1 MPTLCIARRA
11 ACLWT
16 LLVAGAVGC
25 GPIAAE
31 ANAHSDEA
39 RPADDDAQAADRV
52 VAEGA
57 ALFTHVW
64 APGDPRSKG
73 GDGLGPE
80 YNASSCAGCHN
91 QGGIGGAGGT
101 HNDGL
106 FGFQG
111 IFLFGTR
118 GLGTRGLGTR
128 GLPPVPAEMEP
139 RHRLGHDPT
148 GSTHSMFGIAR
159 RNTPALFGLGLIDAI
174 DDDAI
179 ENAALDPV
187 RHDEVKGRVARTA
200 DGMIGRFGWKG
211 DVATAATFVARA
223 CAFEVGLEVPGVPQ
237 PGASAAAPAPGLDLD
252 LDDLTALTAFV
263 TALPPPQA
271 AKRSP
276 FAERGAVIFD
286 DVGCTDCHRES
297 LGGIDG
303 LYSDLLLHDLGPQLK
318 DSIAAYGAPTGTD
331 ELAQLWRTPPLW
343 GVRDSGPWLHDG
355 SAHTLH
361 DAIVAHAGE
370 AARIQENYQAL
381 EPLDRTAVVAFLET
395 LTAPQ
400 RSPLSLPPSP

>member
-16 LLVAGAVGC
+16 LLVGGAVGC

-31 ANAHSDEA
+31 AIAHNGEA
-39 RPADDDAQAADRV
+39 RPAHDDAQAADRV

-91 QGGIGGAGGT
+91 QGGIGGAGGA

-106 FGFQG
+106 FAFRG
-111 IFLFGTR
+111 FLFGTR
-118 GLGTRGLGTR
+118 GI
-128 GLPPVPAEMEP
+128 PPVPAEMVP
-139 RHRLGHDPT
+139 RHHLGFDPT
-148 GSTHSMFGIAR
+148 FSTRFMFGIAR

-252 LDDLTALTAFV
+252 LEDLTALTAFV

-271 AKRSP
+271 AQRTP

-318 DSIAAYGAPTGTD
+318 DSIAAYGAPPGTD

-370 AARIQENYQAL
+370 ARGARQAYVAL
-381 EPLDRTAVVAFLET
+381 EPLDRTAVVGFLET

-400 RSPLSLPPSP
+400 SSPLSLPPSL

>member
-1 MPTLCIARRA
+1 MPRLCIARRA

-16 LLVAGAVGC
+16 LLVGGVVGC

-31 ANAHSDEA
+31 ANAHIDEA
-39 RPADDDAQAADRV
+39 RPADDDEQAADRV

-64 APGDPRSKG
+64 GPGDLRSKG

-80 YNASSCAGCHN
+80 YNASSCSGCHN
-91 QGGIGGAGGT
+91 QGGIGGAGGA

-106 FGFQG
+106 FGFRG
-111 IFLFGTR
+111 FVFGNR
-118 GLGTRGLGTR
+118 GLRV
-128 GLPPVPAEMEP
+128 LPGPLEMVP
-139 RHRLGHDPT
+139 RHRLGLDPIIV
-148 GSTHSMFGIAR
+148 THFPPFRASAR

-179 ENAALDPV
+179 EGAALDPV

-200 DGMIGRFGWKG
+200 DGTIGRFGWKG

-237 PGASAAAPAPGLDLD
+237 LGASAADPAPGLDLD

-271 AKRSP
+271 AKRTP
-276 FAERGAVIFD
+276 FAERGAVLFD

-331 ELAQLWRTPPLW
+331 QLAQLWRTPPLW

-370 AARIQENYQAL
+370 ARGARQAYVAL
-381 EPLDRTAVVAFLET
+381 EPLDRTAVVGFLET

-400 RSPLSLPPSP
+400 SSPLSLPPSL